1 MRAVIAVAFL
11 FLVAACAPAPT
22 PSPSASSVD
31 PAPSAS
37 ASALA
42 SASPSAA
49 PAAWLPPWAD
59 ANTPVEV
66 TTRSALPFCGVEQGP
81 GPGRT
86 INAEVRSCF
95 LGGYQDGTG
104 AEFAS
109 IAITVEGDSIA
120 TIWRTIPGGG
130 GVEMLYDAT
139 QDKFGSGGWSR
150 TVCRQLVS
158 DQREVFVAEGCAE
171 GVAIQ

>member
-1 MRAVIAVAFL
+1 MRAVIATAFL
-11 FLVAACAPAPT
+11 CLVAACAPVPS

-37 ASALA
+37 AAALA

-66 TTRSALPFCGVEQGP
+66 TTRSALPFCGVEQGA
-81 GPGRT
+81 GPGIT

-109 IAITVEGDSIA
+109 IMTSIEGDPIA

-130 GVEMLYDAT
+130 VETLNDAT
-139 QDKFGSGGWSR
+139 QDRFGSGGWTR

-158 DQREVFVAEGCAE
+158 DQREVFVADGCGE
-171 GVAIQ
+171 GVPIQ

>member
-11 FLVAACAPAPT
+11 CLVAACAPS
-22 PSPSASSVD
+22 PSPSASASSVA

-37 ASALA
+37 ASA
-42 SASPSAA
+42 SAS

-59 ANTPVEV
+59 AATPVEV
-66 TTRSALPFCGVEQGP
+66 VTRSALPFCGVEQGA
-81 GPGRT
+81 GPGIT

-109 IAITVEGDSIA
+109 IMTTIEGAPIA
-120 TIWRTIPGGG
+120 TIWRTIPGG

-139 QDKFGSGGWSR
+139 QDSFGSGGWTR
-150 TVCRQLVS
+150 TVCRRLVS
-158 DQREVFVAEGCAE
+158 DQQEVFVADGCDE
-171 GVAIQ
+171 GVAIP

>member
-1 MRAVIAVAFL
+1 M
-11 FLVAACAPAPT
+11 
-22 PSPSASSVD
+22 
-31 PAPSAS
+31 
-37 ASALA
+37 A
-42 SASPSAA
+42 SASPV

-59 ANTPVEV
+59 AATPVEV
-66 TTRSALPFCGVEQGP
+66 TTRSALLFCGVEQGA
-81 GPGRT
+81 GPGVT

-120 TIWRTIPGGG
+120 TIWRTMPGG

-158 DQREVFVAEGCAE
+158 DQREVFVADGCGE
-171 GVAIQ
+171 GVPIQ